1 MKFLL
6 VFLVVLVI
14 AWRWRSWREAGQLA
28 VKRKKPVVPD
38 ATTMIACHQCG
49 VHLPAGEAIV
59 GAQGSYC
66 SVAHRLSVEP

>member
-14 AWRWRSWREAGQLA
+14 AWRWRSWREASQLA

-38 ATTMIACHQCG
+38 ATTMVACRQCG
-49 VHLPAGEAIV
+49 VHLPSGDAVV
-59 GAQGSYC
+59 GALGSYC
-66 SVAHRLSVEP
+66 SVAHRLSMEP